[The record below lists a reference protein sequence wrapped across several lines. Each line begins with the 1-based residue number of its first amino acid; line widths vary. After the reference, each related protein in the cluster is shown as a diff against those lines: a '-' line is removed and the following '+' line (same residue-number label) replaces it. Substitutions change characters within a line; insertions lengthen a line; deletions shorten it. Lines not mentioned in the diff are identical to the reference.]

1 MGAGSLRQMRSIHG
15 LVSAGVAKLLPC
27 TRRIGLKTT
36 FRHFVSERKESAM
49 DKNIKRQF
57 ESVRREYDKLKQGAI
72 DDLSSYCSGMER
84 VRSEASKYKDEKA
97 YIDEHSRDLKYST
110 RKKIEES
117 EKEFCDYIH
126 GTVIPALRTAL
137 VDHMTA
143 APDRAFMQTLTYYN
157 EFGIKL
163 DSTEV
168 KALSYDASGNS
179 LALRCLASVAKK
191 SGVSVRFPTIKE
203 YSGIIDR
210 LEKMAQP
217 PLLFAGSLDYITEA
231 AQVMPDMP
239 LRRADGSIYGTA
251 GRPSGTYLIM
261 QIQSMESIMK
271 AVDEAGEKWA
281 AQIVP
286 EISEYMPY
294 KDEDTGEEVTAAE
307 QRAQDKLIAA
317 QMVEAEDTKTAEN
330 TARRMGVEMA
340 EASRKAAEGLK
351 HYF

>member
-1 MGAGSLRQMRSIHG
+1 
-15 LVSAGVAKLLPC
+15 
-27 TRRIGLKTT
+27 
-36 FRHFVSERKESAM
+36 M

-72 DDLSSYCSGMER
+72 DDLSAYRSGMER

-97 YIDEHSRDLKYST
+97 YIDEHSGDLKYST

-126 GTVIPALRTAL
+126 GTIIPALRTAL

-163 DSTEV
+163 DSAEV

-179 LALRCLASVAKK
+179 LALRCLASVAEK
-191 SGVSVRFPTIKE
+191 SGVSVRFPTVKE

-217 PLLFAGSLDYITEA
+217 PLLFAGSMDYINEA

-251 GRPSGTYLIM
+251 GRPSSTYLIT
-261 QIQSMESIMK
+261 QIQSVESIMK
-271 AVDEAGEKWA
+271 AVDNAGEKWA
-281 AQIVP
+281 AQVVP
-286 EISEYMPY
+286 EISEYKPY

-307 QRAQDKLIAA
+307 QRAQDKLTAA
-317 QMVEAEDTKTAEN
+317 QMIDAEDTATAEDE
-330 TARRMGVEMA
+330 ARRMGAEMA
-340 EASRKAAEGLK
+340 EANRKANEGLQ
-351 HYF
+351 YYINGGRSV

>member
-1 MGAGSLRQMRSIHG
+1 MEPVSELVPAGASDTYH
-15 LVSAGVAKLLPC
+15 AGVK
-27 TRRIGLKTT
+27 IT
-36 FRHFVSERKESAM
+36 FRYFVSERKESTM

-72 DDLSSYCSGMER
+72 DDLSAYRSDMEM
-84 VRSEASKYKDEKA
+84 VRREASKYKDEKA
-97 YIDEHSRDLKYST
+97 YIDEHSRGLKYNT
-110 RKKIEES
+110 RKKVEES

-126 GTVIPALRTAL
+126 STIIPALRTAL

-163 DSTEV
+163 DAAEV

-179 LALRCLASVAKK
+179 LALRCLASIAEK

-217 PLLFAGSLDYITEA
+217 PLMFAGSLDYITEA

-239 LRRADGSIYGTA
+239 LRRDDGSIYGTA
-251 GRPSGTYLIM
+251 GRPSSTYLIM
-261 QIQSMESIMK
+261 QIQSAESIME

-281 AQIVP
+281 SQVVP
-286 EISEYMPY
+286 EIAEYEPY

-307 QRAQDKLIAA
+307 QRAQDKLTAA
-317 QMVEAEDTKTAEN
+317 QMVEAEDTSAAEDE
-330 TARRMGVEMA
+330 ARRMGAEMA
-340 EASRKAAEGLK
+340 EAARRVADGLK
-351 HYF
+351 YYL